1 MQLFATVVLIAGVK
15 AGDVRSVCRRCD
27 RVKTIF
33 ARGRW
38 ACQFIHSV
46 LIRCRKRNRFDDGYL
61 AKKVKTLRMFV
72 KKLTDNK
79 KLRMMQRL
87 RFTVKTHL
95 LNQSFNAQAYVYIFI
110 KITV

>member
-1 MQLFATVVLIAGVK
+1 
-15 AGDVRSVCRRCD
+15 
-27 RVKTIF
+27 
-33 ARGRW
+33 
-38 ACQFIHSV
+38 
-46 LIRCRKRNRFDDGYL
+46 
-61 AKKVKTLRMFV
+61 MFV

-110 KITV
+110 KITVW